1 MLQGVLYA
9 LPTLLMVVVFFVA
22 PILLVARIS
31 ASDWELLRGDSGINF
46 PDNYTAL
53 GRNNLMAA
61 AVTFTLVYT
70 ILATVLLIGM
80 GLGLALLVQESGRW
94 TGLLRTA
101 LLIPVAVGLASAS
114 LLAWGL
120 YSPAIGP
127 INPVLHSLGLIDA
140 PLSYFGTPLA
150 ALLSTTLMIVWKYV
164 GLYMLIL
171 LVGLQAIPEE
181 VHEAA
186 AIDGAGRWQTLRR
199 VTLPLLR
206 PALALALILCV
217 TGSLLAFDQ
226 FFILTQGGPDNSTV
240 TVVQL
245 IYREAFL
252 RQDLGT
258 AAALSILVL
267 LALLVLNGAQ
277 LRGLRSGGRREGSN
291 AVMTGLS
298 RTPYYVLTAGLAILF
313 LFPLV
318 WALLASVSGQAGAR
332 QLSGYGIENY
342 RSLFEFGSGLPQYL
356 FNSIVLSSLTVGIT
370 LFVSVLGGYAFARFS
385 FPGKNILFLVTLAIL
400 MVPSATL
407 IIPLYVLLK
416 GLGLQNTLLGLA
428 FVLAMFQL
436 PFATFMMRI
445 SFEAVPREIEESA
458 LVDGCSTFGVLRR
471 ILLRAVVPGVI
482 TVGLFA
488 FLAAWNEYFL
498 PLVLIT
504 VPSAQ
509 PLPVAMVN
517 MRQQT
522 MGIIDYGATEAGVV
536 VLAVPCVLLFLVLQR
551 YYVRGFMSGAV
562 KG

>member
-1 MLQGVLYA
+1 LLQGVLYA
-9 LPTLLMVVVFFVA
+9 LPTLLMVVVFFVI

-31 ASDWELLRGDSGINF
+31 ASDWDLLRGDSGINI

-70 ILATVLLIGM
+70 VLATVLLIGM

-277 LRGLRSGGRREGSN
+277 LRGLRSG
-291 AVMTGLS
+291 A
-298 RTPYYVLTAGLAILF
+298 PA
-313 LFPLV
+313 
-318 WALLASVSGQAGAR
+318 
-332 QLSGYGIENY
+332 
-342 RSLFEFGSGLPQYL
+342 
-356 FNSIVLSSLTVGIT
+356 
-370 LFVSVLGGYAFARFS
+370 
-385 FPGKNILFLVTLAIL
+385 
-400 MVPSATL
+400 
-407 IIPLYVLLK
+407 
-416 GLGLQNTLLGLA
+416 
-428 FVLAMFQL
+428 
-436 PFATFMMRI
+436 
-445 SFEAVPREIEESA
+445 
-458 LVDGCSTFGVLRR
+458 
-471 ILLRAVVPGVI
+471 
-482 TVGLFA
+482 
-488 FLAAWNEYFL
+488 
-498 PLVLIT
+498 
-504 VPSAQ
+504 
-509 PLPVAMVN
+509 
-517 MRQQT
+517 
-522 MGIIDYGATEAGVV
+522 
-536 VLAVPCVLLFLVLQR
+536 
-551 YYVRGFMSGAV
+551 
-562 KG
+562 